1 MNGILLVDKS
11 QGLTSHDVVA
21 QVRRAARQKK
31 VGHAGTLDPMATG
44 LLALA
49 LGQATRTLE
58 YLTDHDKVYEATVRL
73 GQTTTTYDAEGE
85 IVREHAGA
93 LPDRAAV
100 EIALERFRGA
110 IWQVPPLYSAI
121 KQGGEALYAK
131 ARRGETVEIAPRP
144 VTLYHLTL
152 TAWEPPCAGL
162 HVVCSKGTYIRS
174 LAHDLGELLGVGGH
188 LSALRRTASGS
199 FTLAHAYPLATVTAT
214 PAAELERLL
223 LPIGSGLEALPP
235 LLVNAEQITA
245 LRHGKALPAQ
255 DGSGLVRAL
264 DSAGRLI
271 AILRWREGRG
281 WQPEKVVDG
290 RA

>member
-1 MNGILLVDKS
+1 MNGILLVDKPL
-11 QGLTSHDVVA
+11 GLTSHDVVA

-31 VGHAGTLDPMATG
+31 VGHAGTLDPLATG
-44 LLALA
+44 LLVLA

-73 GQTTTTYDAEGE
+73 GQVTTTYDAEGE
-85 IVREHAGA
+85 IVREHEGP

-100 EIALERFRGA
+100 ETALAHFRGA

-131 ARRGETVEIAPRP
+131 ARRGETVEVAPRP
-144 VTLYHLTL
+144 VTLYHLTV
-152 TAWEPPCAGL
+152 TTWAPPLVGL
-162 HVVCSKGTYIRS
+162 HIACSKGTYIRS

-199 FTLAHAYPLATVTAT
+199 FTLAHAHPLAPLTTT
-214 PAAELERLL
+214 PADELERLL
-223 LPIGSGLEALPP
+223 LPVGSGLEGLPALP
-235 LLVNAEQITA
+235 VTAEQVAA
-245 LRHGKALPAQ
+245 LRHGRALPAP

-264 DSAGRLI
+264 DAAGHLI

-281 WQPEKVVDG
+281 WQPEKVVG
-290 RA
+290 E